1 MYMKTVN
8 KTTDDEIDLHLHN
21 TNEVVDPKDVHLILP
36 PSNFQK
42 PVQVVAPTP
51 KDPSKSS
58 PSVRANPGA
67 PVRPS
72 RVNQDRRHSVEE
84 SPGSSRL
91 NKQNSA
97 SQEPINIHVSV
108 TINPALVNN
117 NSTNS
122 FHSPPG
128 TLADLKRSRSQSRVS
143 GGASSPTASSGSAQS
158 ETSQSSSS
166 SNNNPAR
173 VNMNP
178 ASTSTSAGRHQQVSS
193 CKSVSPSVGRRKFAA
208 QSDEVVGPP
217 DKSGCCRI
225 V

>member
-8 KTTDDEIDLHLHN
+8 KTTDDEVDLHLHN

-42 PVQVVAPTP
+42 PVQVVNPIP

-58 PSVRANPGA
+58 PSVRQNPQA

-72 RVNQDRRHSVEE
+72 RVNQDRRQSVEE
-84 SPGSSRL
+84 SPASSRL
-91 NKQNSA
+91 NKQNSS

-117 NSTNS
+117 NSTNN

-158 ETSQSSSS
+158 ERSQSSSS
-166 SNNNPAR
+166 SSNPAR
-173 VNMNP
+173 VSMNP
-178 ASTSTSAGRHQQVSS
+178 ASSSASAGRHRQVTSS
-193 CKSVSPSVGRRKFAA
+193 KSVSPSVARRKFAA